1 MMLEVIEII
10 IKGSIKN
17 ITNCPKNFKIKWEF
31 IMSEVY
37 ITVNAVDFKTK
48 IPINSNRI
56 WQLKKCYTLFA
67 VITDGYTEHIIETKY
82 IKSKPRYN

>member
-1 MMLEVIEII
+1 
-10 IKGSIKN
+10 
-17 ITNCPKNFKIKWEF
+17 
-31 IMSEVY
+31 MSEVY

-48 IPINSNRI
+48 KPINSNRI

-82 IKSKPRYN
+82 KPRYN

>member
-1 MMLEVIEII
+1 
-10 IKGSIKN
+10 
-17 ITNCPKNFKIKWEF
+17 
-31 IMSEVY
+31 MSEVY

-48 IPINSNRI
+48 KPINSNRI

-82 IKSKPRYN
+82 IKSKPRSNLIHPQSSGHGK